1 MKAEF
6 KRDLKNNYLVIEGQE
21 EAVGNDYCIP
31 MVEQNRI
38 PGLLP
43 FHRSRTDGKLYL
55 NYEITGKQ
63 TVASLY
69 ERRRIG
75 YEEILQLLMGISS
88 HLDMLQ
94 RYLLRPEQLLFDPQ
108 YLVLLCAAEG
118 YGDLQ
123 YAAGRIFFE
132 TAESSGSGGC
142 RAWISL
148 LCQNPGGEA
157 ELVKDAAGA
166 ADRL

>member
-55 NYEITGKQ
+55 N
-63 TVASLY
+63 
-69 ERRRIG
+69 
-75 YEEILQLLMGISS
+75 
-88 HLDMLQ
+88 
-94 RYLLRPEQLLFDPQ
+94 
-108 YLVLLCAAEG
+108 
-118 YGDLQ
+118 
-123 YAAGRIFFE
+123 
-132 TAESSGSGGC
+132 
-142 RAWISL
+142 
-148 LCQNPGGEA
+148 
-157 ELVKDAAGA
+157 
-166 ADRL
+166 